1 MADEP
6 ITLPVQS
13 VQMRPVG
20 DLTLH
25 IGNRQYTFA
34 PDRVQP
40 RDTGYLLLLFAALQV
55 QGRAGPLAIED
66 FVDEHQLWHCF
77 EPRA

>member
-1 MADEP
+1 MSDEP
-6 ITLPVQS
+6 ITGTLTGSGLRAVS
-13 VQMRPVG
+13 
-20 DLTLH
+20 DLNLH
-25 IGNRQYTFA
+25 IGGKQYTFA

-55 QGRAGPLAIED
+55 QGRVGPLAIED